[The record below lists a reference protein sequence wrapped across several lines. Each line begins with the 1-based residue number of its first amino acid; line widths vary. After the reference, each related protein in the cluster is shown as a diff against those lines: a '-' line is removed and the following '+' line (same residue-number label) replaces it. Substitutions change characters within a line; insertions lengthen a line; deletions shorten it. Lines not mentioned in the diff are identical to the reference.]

1 MKCRGCY
8 SVKTSMLLDLGYTP
22 ISNEF
27 LDLTQL
33 DCAEAYYPLKVRV
46 CDACGMVQLP
56 EVTRKE
62 TLFSEN
68 YVYFSSYSSSWLKH
82 SAVFVSK
89 MISDFRIEKNDL
101 VIEIASNDGYLLQFF
116 KTEGV
121 NVLGIEPAKS
131 VAQVAKS
138 KGVETLIEFFG
149 ADLAREL
156 KSKEISPKLI
166 VANNVL
172 AHVPDIHDFTQGVS
186 ILLDSNGIA
195 TFEFPHLSNLI
206 EFNQFDTIYHEH
218 YSYLSLEALKP
229 IFIEHGL
236 EIFQVETL
244 TTHGGSLRIFVAPEG
259 SRKINEKEI
268 NDIQVRELTWSPR
281 SPRILQSLRMRALET
296 KFNLLNELISLK
308 KAGLTVAGYGAA
320 AKGNTL
326 LNYCGIDSDLISYVV
341 DKNPAK
347 QGKYLPGAHIPVY
360 SESAFKT
367 FPPNVVIIFPW
378 NLKEEIKSQ
387 LEGQL
392 GSDVKFMVTTP
403 EVEFI

>member
-1 MKCRGCY
+1 
-8 SVKTSMLLDLGYTP
+8 
-22 ISNEF
+22 
-27 LDLTQL
+27 
-33 DCAEAYYPLKVRV
+33 
-46 CDACGMVQLP
+46 
-56 EVTRKE
+56 
-62 TLFSEN
+62 
-68 YVYFSSYSSSWLKH
+68 
-82 SAVFVSK
+82 

-172 AHVPDIHDFTQGVS
+172 AHVPDIHDFIQGVS

-268 NDIQVRELTWSPR
+268 NDIQVRELTCSPR

>member
-8 SVKTSMLLDLGYTP
+8 SGKTSMLLDLGYTP
-22 ISNEF
+22 ISNDF
-27 LDLTQL
+27 LELSQL

-56 EVTRKE
+56 EVTQKE
-62 TLFSEN
+62 SLFSEN

-89 MISDFRIEKNDL
+89 MITDFRIDKNDL

-116 KTEGV
+116 QAEGI

-156 KSKEISPKLI
+156 KSKKISPKLI

-172 AHVPDIHDFTQGVS
+172 AHVPDIHDFIQGVS
-186 ILLDSNGIA
+186 ILLDSTGFA

-206 EFNQFDTIYHEH
+206 ELNQFDTIYHEH

-229 IFIEHGL
+229 IFVKHGL

-244 TTHGGSLRIFVAPEG
+244 NTHGGSLRIFVASKG

-268 NDIQVRELTWSPR
+268 NDIEVRELTWNPR
-281 SPRILQSLRMRALET
+281 SPRILQSLRSRALET

-341 DKNPAK
+341 DKNPIK

-367 FPPNVVIIFPW
+367 TPPDVVIIFPW
-378 NLKEEIKSQ
+378 NLKEEIKNQ

-392 GSDVKFMVTTP
+392 GPSVKFMVTTP

>member
-1 MKCRGCY
+1 
-8 SVKTSMLLDLGYTP
+8 MLLDLGHTP

-27 LDLTQL
+27 LDLSQL

-82 SAVFVSK
+82 SAAFVSK

-172 AHVPDIHDFTQGVS
+172 AHVPDIHDFIQGVS

-268 NDIQVRELTWSPR
+268 NDIQMRELTWSPR

-367 FPPNVVIIFPW
+367 IPPNVVIIFPW

-403 EVEFI
+403 VVEFI